1 MTLPLKK
8 KTTAPILKTITPCN
22 RWKSFLSIPYPQ
34 FITFC
39 LVWQH
44 HVLQTSATVSKR
56 FRIGPKSCILLQLFE
71 APCVRNSLIVKDL
84 EHEKHRNALLQ
95 TLRRECTFA
104 AAWKLRSSA
113 DTRKVHHLYFSALAV
128 LNCCFNW
135 HPVPSLQILFCF
147 FRFRRAF
154 FFFRW
159 FFFFFG
165 YVCVFTTF

>member
-1 MTLPLKK
+1 M
-8 KTTAPILKTITPCN
+8 
-22 RWKSFLSIPYPQ
+22 
-34 FITFC
+34 
-39 LVWQH
+39 
-44 HVLQTSATVSKR
+44 LQTSATVSKR

-159 FFFFFG
+159 FFFFLVMFVFSLLFKSLLKSVLF
-165 YVCVFTTF
+165 YVSVLARAHLYHLLCDNRRGLALI